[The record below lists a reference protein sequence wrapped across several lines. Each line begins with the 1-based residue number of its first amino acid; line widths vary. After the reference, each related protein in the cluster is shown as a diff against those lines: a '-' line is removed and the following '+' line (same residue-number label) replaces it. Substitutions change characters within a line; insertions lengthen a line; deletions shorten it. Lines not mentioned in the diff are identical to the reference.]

1 MFFAPLEGIC
11 LLMDAI
17 KERGSNKKEDWNI
30 WNFTKLLKIGKKEL
44 KTAYHENRHF
54 TGVGVFAEFLQDGWC
69 HAGYLC
75 SSLPADWLPM
85 MSSIDQI

>member
-1 MFFAPLEGIC
+1 MSFDGCHKRKGGLIKKKTGTFGI
-11 LLMDAI
+11 LQNY
-17 KERGSNKKEDWNI
+17 SKK
-30 WNFTKLLKIGKKEL
+30 GKKEL

-54 TGVGVFAEFLQDGWC
+54 TEVGVFAEFLQDGWC